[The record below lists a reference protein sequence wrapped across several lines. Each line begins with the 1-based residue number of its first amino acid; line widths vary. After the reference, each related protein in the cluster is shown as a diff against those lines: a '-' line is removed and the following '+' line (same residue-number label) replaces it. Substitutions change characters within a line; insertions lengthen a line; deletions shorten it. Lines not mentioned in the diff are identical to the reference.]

1 MSNNVN
7 DTLRTMVD
15 AIKDKRQAADDCKD
29 LVNGAFEEYEGAG
42 GQLTKK
48 VLVATATAIAK
59 SESKDAENFHEEVA
73 NLLSQVNGPL
83 PG

>member
-1 MSNNVN
+1 MINTVN

-15 AIKDKRQAADDCKD
+15 AIKDKRQATDDCKD
-29 LVNGAFEEYEGAG
+29 IVDGAFEKYEAG
-42 GQLTKK
+42 GGKLIKK

-59 SESKDAENFHEEVA
+59 SETQDAETFHEEVA

-83 PG
+83 AG